1 MTIEALDSSARSA
14 ATHER
19 RWSPRATAL
28 FSITVSL
35 AFWFVAGLI
44 FSTLF

>member
-1 MTIEALDSSARSA
+1 MTMEAV
-14 ATHER
+14 THAPQVASER

-28 FSITVSL
+28 FSVGVSL

-44 FSTLF
+44 FSTLV

>member
-1 MTIEALDSSARSA
+1 MAVDTVEPASLSAQD
-14 ATHER
+14 R

-28 FSITVSL
+28 FSVGVSL

-44 FSTLF
+44 FSTLV